1 MTWRKIKNHLKYRST
16 RAKTYLG
23 LMIAALGAAMPYL
36 AGTDWLDPASKAM
49 AACAF
54 LLALVGSNGTP
65 NASGK

>member
-1 MTWRKIKNHLKYRST
+1 MTWRKIKSHLKYRAT

-54 LLALVGSNGTP
+54 MLALVGSN
-65 NASGK
+65 NADASGK